1 MGRVGVNNYP
11 LKTEMR
17 AAGLNVIRFTTNGTS
32 DPDPALIVDP
42 GGILDVAEPV
52 TRAAQSI
59 FAVKLQNRFVRVFT
73 MPHLVKESVERVQTT
88 DGYVEGTNADNGF
101 GVRVQN
107 ADGSTSAD
115 TTGYEIEVWIA
126 TTSWLGR
133 GET

>member
-1 MGRVGVNNYP
+1 M
-11 LKTEMR
+11 KTEMR
-17 AAGLNVIRFTTNGTS
+17 AAGLSCIRFTTNGTS

-42 GGILDVAEPV
+42 GGILDVDEPV
-52 TRAAQSI
+52 VWAAQSI

-73 MPHLVKESVERVQTT
+73 MVHLLKEDVRRVQIL

-107 ADGSTSAD
+107 ADGTTSAD
-115 TTGYEIEVWIA
+115 TTGYEIEVWIC